1 MAKRLKG
8 VMRALQVVAVTMA
21 IQSAAADELTGILMV
36 EIAGL
41 KNSSGDVY
49 IAVYDSE
56 SSWLGDET
64 VLDRKVAIAESLDG
78 DLVRTELHLPMGQY
92 ALSAFYD
99 RNGDGELDTN
109 FFGKPKEPVA
119 ASNNA
124 MGKYGAPSYAD
135 AVFTLGAEPLL
146 QRMDMREL

>member
-78 DLVRTELHLPMGQY
+78 DLVRTELHLPMGLRPQRRRGTGHQF
-92 ALSAFYD
+92 L
-99 RNGDGELDTN
+99 RQ
-109 FFGKPKEPVA
+109 
-119 ASNNA
+119 
-124 MGKYGAPSYAD
+124 
-135 AVFTLGAEPLL
+135 AERTRRRV
-146 QRMDMREL
+146 Q